1 MITIE
6 LKKDRFLAKE
16 AMGAAMRIENTGD
29 APVEVPDPQTNIN
42 WQPIYTVEGPSFP
55 QGYTFHFRG
64 VLLGDMEVG
73 HEGLDLVTVRLEPG
87 QSHIAEVP
95 LEQMATF
102 AKPGEYTLA
111 ASMDIGGKTVRSEPV
126 TFTIVEPVFQSFHI
140 AVAEGFQSSYP
151 IRVFGL
157 VASGSTADV
166 YMALFKE
173 VEADVGDVRLM
184 DLTYCAPAGKNAKQ
198 LFGARMNYT
207 GLGTPAPR
215 VGWRRDST
223 LCVIGFGEEEPKT
236 FDPPEPFEIVRPGLM
251 TESGDLDLFVL
262 SEGGKV
268 LSLVRFPD
276 GEDAPKSMW
285 DFDLPAEAT
294 AGRAALGPSSAG
306 SDRVA
311 VLIADTK
318 KGALLALLNAG
329 NGEAKPKLQKV
340 VVKGKHH
347 LPSCEPAVRMDRDG
361 NIHAS
366 TLIVDD
372 SDERVVQLID
382 LAWSPNAKP
391 PFSAN
396 RSLAATLQKDARA
409 GAVVYGVAERDTPR
423 RDWAILLEDGQIVTN
438 QFLEPRSLPGEP
450 AVPLQLLP
458 MSRRTYLLVEDPK
471 KVLRLTP
478 VR

>member
-6 LKKDRFLAKE
+6 LKKNRFLAKE
-16 AMGAAMRIENTGD
+16 AMGATIRIENTGD

-42 WQPIYTVEGPSFP
+42 WQPTYTVEGPSYP

-64 VLLGDMEVG
+64 VILGDMEAA
-73 HEGLDLVTVRLEPG
+73 HEGLDLMTIRLEPG

-95 LEQMATF
+95 LEQMATI
-102 AKPGEYTLA
+102 AKPGEYTLV
-111 ASMDIGGKTVRSEPV
+111 ASMDIDGKTVRSEPI

-151 IRVFGL
+151 IRIFCL
-157 VASGSTADV
+157 ESSQPQPDV

-173 VEADVGDVRLM
+173 VEPDVGDVRLM
-184 DLTYCAPAGKNAKQ
+184 DLTHCATAGKNAEQ
-198 LFGARMNYT
+198 LFGAWMNYT

-215 VGWRRDST
+215 VGWRQGST

-236 FDPPEPFEIVRPGLM
+236 FDPPDPFEIVRPGLM
-251 TESGDLDLFVL
+251 TESGELDLFVL
-262 SEGGKV
+262 CEEGKV
-268 LSLVRFPD
+268 LSLLRFPD
-276 GEDAPKSMW
+276 GEEAPRSMW
-285 DFDLPAEAT
+285 DFNLPAKAS
-294 AGRAALGPSSAG
+294 AGRAALGPSAAG

-311 VLIADTK
+311 VFLADTE
-318 KGALLALLNAG
+318 KGAQFTLLNAG
-329 NGEAKPKLQKV
+329 NGESKPKIQKV

-366 TLIVDD
+366 SLLVDD
-372 SDERVVQLID
+372 SDERSLQLID
-382 LAWSPNAKP
+382 LVWSPGAKP
-391 PFSAN
+391 PLSAN
-396 RSLAATLQKDARA
+396 RSSAVALQEDVRA
-409 GAVVYGVAERDTPR
+409 GAVVYGVAERQIPR
-423 RDWAILLEDGQIVTN
+423 RDWVVLLNDGNVVSN
-438 QFLEPRSLPGEP
+438 QFPQPTSIPGEP

-458 MSRRTYLLVEDPK
+458 MSRRTYLLVADPEQ
-471 KVLRLTP
+471 VLRLTP